1 MAVYRRS
8 SRTRYLVAVLVLAA
22 LTLVTIDARSNGTG
36 VTADLRSKVH
46 DVFSPLQSATHAVL
60 RPIGDFLTG
69 AVNYGSLKKE
79 NQRLRDQVASLEHQQ
94 VQAAAEQAAAEQVLA
109 EQNLSF
115 LGGIPTATV
124 QIIDD
129 GSSNFETSIT
139 VNKGT
144 SDGIAAGQP
153 VVAAGGLVGSVE
165 SVSARTATVVLL
177 TDPTFIVGVRL
188 AGGNTGSAEGSGRGQ
203 SLKVSVITTN
213 QAPPSMKKGDT
224 VVTSGLNG
232 EKFPPNIPV
241 GRVLSASTQ
250 AGAAEPD
257 ITLTPLVN
265 LSRLSYLQI
274 LLWSP
279 Q

>member
-36 VTADLRSKVH
+36 VTADVRSKVH

-69 AVNYGSLKKE
+69 AVDYGSLKKE
-79 NQRLRDQVASLEHQQ
+79 NQRLRDQVASLERQQ

-115 LGGIPTATV
+115 LGGIPTVTV

-144 SDGIAAGQP
+144 SDGIAMGQP
-153 VVAAGGLVGSVE
+153 VVSAGGLVGSVE
-165 SVSARTATVVLL
+165 SVSAHTATIVLL

-188 AGGNTGSAEGSGRGQ
+188 TGGNTGSAEGSGRGQ

-241 GRVLSASTQ
+241 GRVLSASTPP
-250 AGAAEPD
+250 GAAEPD
-257 ITLTPLVN
+257 ITLVPLVN